1 MNQFVPFR
9 KHRRMSGAQ
18 KSAILFLCMGE
29 ERGGA
34 IMQQLD
40 VAEIRQITTAIS
52 NMGEIDAA
60 IVEDILSE
68 FDERVN
74 HEGGVVGSIEAA
86 RGLLKEFLP
95 EDRVAEILEEID
107 GNTTDNV
114 WNDLSD
120 LDEKQLVEFLH
131 KEHNQTVAV
140 ILTRIRPDAAA
151 KVLPM
156 LGVDRAPDLIERI
169 MQMENLP
176 ADTIRSIETTLRENV
191 LAKAGHSAEA
201 RIEGQLVSIFNK
213 LDEELFVK
221 LAKDLEQRQ
230 PDQFKVIKQ
239 KMFVFDDMTNFPEN
253 MLGKIMREVS
263 GNTLPLALRGAK
275 KEVRE
280 HFLASLPSRS
290 RGMLQDEMSS
300 MGPVKSKDVKDAQS
314 QLVEA
319 ALRLVADGTVELP
332 QNDEDEMLLEMTD

>member
-18 KSAILFLCMGE
+18 KSAILFLCLGE

-34 IMQQLD
+34 LMQQLD
-40 VAEIRQITTAIS
+40 VSEIRNITTAIS
-52 NMGEIDAA
+52 TMGEIDAS
-60 IVEDILSE
+60 IVEEILLE
-68 FDERVN
+68 FDEKIS
-74 HEGGVVGSIEAA
+74 HDGGVVGSIEAA

-95 EDRVAEILEEID
+95 EERVAEILEEI
-107 GNTTDNV
+107 GSNTVGNV
-114 WNDLSD
+114 WKDLSE
-120 LDEKQLVEFLH
+120 LDAKQLVEFLS

-140 ILTRIRPDAAA
+140 ILTRIRPEAAA

-156 LGVDRAPDLIERI
+156 LGADRAPDVIERI
-169 MQMENLP
+169 MQMDNLP
-176 ADTIRSIETTLRENV
+176 TDTIQNIETTLRENV
-191 LAKAGHSAEA
+191 LAKAGRSAEA

-213 LDEELFVK
+213 LDEDLFAEISK
-221 LAKDLEQRQ
+221 ELEQRQ
-230 PDQFKVIKQ
+230 PVQFKAIQQ
-239 KMFVFDDMTNFPEN
+239 KMFVFDDLVKFKEN

-280 HFLASLPSRS
+280 YFLASLPSRS
-290 RGMLQDEMSS
+290 RGMLQEEMES
-300 MGPVKSKDVKDAQS
+300 MGPVKARDVKDAQS

-332 QNDEDEMLLEMTD
+332 ETGEDMLEDMSD

>member
-1 MNQFVPFR
+1 MNQFVPLR

-18 KSAILFLCMGE
+18 KSAILFLCLGE
-29 ERGGA
+29 GRGGA
-34 IMQQLD
+34 LMQELD

-60 IVEDILSE
+60 IVEEILQE
-68 FDERVN
+68 FDLKIS
-74 HEGGVVGSIEAA
+74 HQGGVVGSIEAA
-86 RGLLKEFLP
+86 RNLLNEFLP
-95 EDRVAEILEEID
+95 VERVAEILEEID
-107 GNTTDNV
+107 GNTIDNV
-114 WNDLSD
+114 WKDLSE
-120 LDEKQLVEFLH
+120 LDDKELVEFLR

-140 ILTRIRPDAAA
+140 ILTRIRPEAAA

-156 LGVDRAPDLIERI
+156 LGADRAPDLIERI
-169 MQMENLP
+169 MAMENLP
-176 ADTIRSIETTLRENV
+176 TDTIQSIENTLREDI
-191 LAKAGHSAEA
+191 LAKAGNRAEA

-213 LDEELFVK
+213 LDEELF
-221 LAKDLEQRQ
+221 AKISRELEQRR
-230 PDQFKVIKQ
+230 PEQFKTIKQ
-239 KMFVFDDMTNFPEN
+239 RMFVFDDLMKFKEN
-253 MLGKIMREVS
+253 QLGKIMREVT

-300 MGPVKSKDVKDAQS
+300 MGPIKLRDVKDAQS

-319 ALRLVADGTVELP
+319 ALRLVADGSVELT
-332 QNDEDEMLLEMTD
+332 DTTEEMMEEISD